1 METGD
6 KGEGAD
12 GRSVE
17 GKVQDECVA
26 PANAEVGHLPFS
38 TLALTHLLFTMRVP
52 SFSLPSPSPRQGAS
66 TAANTLTTLHSRSI
80 LGTQMML

>member
-6 KGEGAD
+6 QGEGVD
-12 GRSVE
+12 GRSAK
-17 GKVQDECVA
+17 GKVEDECVA
-26 PANAEVGHLPFS
+26 PANAEVGHLPSSAF
-38 TLALTHLLFTMRVP
+38 TLTRLLFTMWLS
-52 SFSLPSPSPRQGAS
+52 SFSLHSPSPRQGAS